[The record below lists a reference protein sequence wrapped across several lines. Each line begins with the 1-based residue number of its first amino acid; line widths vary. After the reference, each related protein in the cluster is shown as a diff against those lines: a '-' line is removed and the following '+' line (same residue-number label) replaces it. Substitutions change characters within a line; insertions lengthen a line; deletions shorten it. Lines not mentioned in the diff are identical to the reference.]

1 MSDRMMQDVQAEFL
15 RIQFSVAA
23 ALLWLLCV
31 PFYALG
37 WLAGF
42 VVRCVLWVVAA
53 TIAGYR
59 SGIGQ

>member
-1 MSDRMMQDVQAEFL
+1 MSDRMMQDVQIEFL
-15 RIQFSVAA
+15 RIQLSVAA
-23 ALLWLLCV
+23 ALLWLLCA
-31 PFYALG
+31 PFYGVG

-42 VVRCVLWVVAA
+42 VVRCVLWAVAA